1 MTIMP
6 NDALWTVYANTV
18 LRIGSPRQIRI
29 DLRQP
34 LSDEIRRL
42 LTDLLPEKTFAIVT
56 PFDPGGAQASSWRN
70 WWRHGRMRARLASR
84 GVRFA
89 PADGESLDGAHRERG
104 FAVALSRGEAATL
117 ARSYG
122 QLALYWFDGEAF
134 WIDDVRTTRAPHRL
148 P

>member
-1 MTIMP
+1 MP

-18 LRIGSPRQIRI
+18 LRIGGRRQIKI

-34 LSDEIRRL
+34 LSDETRRT
-42 LTDLLPEKTFAIVT
+42 LTDLLPGKTFAIVT
-56 PFDPGGAQASSWRN
+56 PFNPGGAPAPTWKN
-70 WWRHGRMRARLASR
+70 WWRHFRMRAQLASR
-84 GVRFA
+84 ALQFT

-104 FAVALSRGEAATL
+104 FAVALSRGDAATL
-117 ARSYG
+117 ARSYA

-134 WIDDVRTTRAPHRL
+134 WIDDVRTTRAPLRL